1 MQEQLKDWLF
11 NSHFSVIS
19 KAKQAQLIEE
29 FDNKLKRELI
39 KSRNIL
45 PAHELCDLLK
55 SKIENNFSDQIE
67 PHVLPILMQNV
78 NIKLF

>member
-19 KAKQAQLIEE
+19 KAKQTQLIEE
-29 FDNKLKRELI
+29 FDNKLKCELI
-39 KSRNIL
+39 KSGNIL
-45 PAHELCDLLK
+45 PAHDLCDLLK
-55 SKIENNFSDQIE
+55 LKIENNFSEQIE

-78 NIKLF
+78 NMNLF